1 MPLTRGFTDEIKELN
16 AEPILGT
23 PVDELLDDTISRIA
37 KQGDSPVRLYAS
49 ATADENLNIGA
60 SVVEMGDGAGKS
72 ASPVNNL
79 VGAFAG
85 GTISFQSR
93 TATATIKVGG
103 ATFSFP
109 TSTVG
114 KYRRLVMVITST
126 GTIDSAWSAETASV
140 SALADPGTLLSS
152 LTGNPCGYI
161 DLECTYSDGSGGKF
175 KTAGSATN
183 VIENKVGSTIRIF
196 RFGSGAGAGSSTY
209 DFNKYIGSG
218 TGIGWYSTI
227 AAASPTA
234 GDRILVVSGYTLTAT
249 ETWAF
254 NNVTIVFMP
263 NQKLN
268 FTAATTSALVISGNG
283 NRIYD
288 LFASANIVTT
298 LTNGILVSGTDNQLY
313 GATIEANNAS
323 LTITNAVSLTG
334 QRNVAV
340 GDRVITAGAI
350 TYKVGVTAVD
360 SIALISGVLQ
370 NNESTTQDF
379 TKYVGTKPTNSD
391 GKNWYATVAAASPTT
406 GDRILVVG
414 GYSLGATE
422 TWAFNDVTI
431 TFMPGQQLTFTAAT
445 TSALVI
451 SGARNRIYDIWVNL
465 NISGSMTDGILVSGV
480 DNHIYGGMV
489 ETTNAGLT
497 LTDAYSLTG
506 ARNTVFGDRKAT
518 AGTITYKI
526 GSTITDSAA
535 LISGSFQSADYT
547 QDFNKYIGTKPPN
560 SDGKEWYTTLAGAS
574 PSAGDRILVV
584 GGLSF
589 SSTETWAFSNVT
601 IVWMPNR
608 PITFTGATTSA
619 LIISG
624 NGNHFYDLWVRANI
638 TGPITLTNGISVTG
652 TDNQFYGSMV
662 ETFNSGT
669 TITNAYNLSGQ
680 RNVVVGERLATSGT
694 ITNKIGTTA
703 LDSAALVSG
712 SFQNAETTTDFTK
725 YVGTKPSNSDGKNWY
740 ATIAAASPTD
750 GDRILLVTGYTLTAT
765 EVWTFNNVTIVSMPN
780 QILTFTNATLVLG
793 AVVISGINNRFQDL
807 WIRINMSGTLIAG
820 VNCSGTNNQ
829 FQGLTVEAYNS
840 GLTISYAV
848 NVGGGSCFATGARI
862 ATLGTITNK
871 IGTTASDSIA
881 IISGSIGIGNTV
893 INSNIGGD
901 FNKYVGG
908 TTGPGWYSSISAATP
923 SSGDRILVVGGFSLI
938 ATETWSFNNVTIVFM
953 PGQQI
958 TFTGATTSALIISGN
973 KNKLYEPWIQINIAA
988 SLTNGISITGTDNQI
1003 FGAMVEGT
1011 NAGLTLTNAYSLS
1024 GQRNTVI
1031 GERLASL
1038 GAITYRTGTTA
1049 TDSVA
1054 LISGALQSNEYTTQD
1069 FTKYIGTKPTS
1080 SDGKNW
1086 YTTFAGATPTAGDRI
1101 LITAALSLSDTEV
1114 WSFSNVTMV
1123 FMPTATLTF
1132 TGTTGG
1138 RIIEISGSSNTFYD
1152 MYVKLNTGT
1161 SVTNGILIS
1170 GNDNKLLSTTVDSVN
1185 SSNLI
1190 TFAFNAIGVRNNVIG
1205 DRKVS
1210 AGRIINEV
1218 NPGIL
1223 LNLTGTLNATTTI
1236 TMANTTGI
1244 VAGMIISGVLIPI
1257 GTSVISVTPNTSITI
1272 SVAATGSASG
1282 VQFYFSDE
1290 NILRITNHHHTAMFD
1305 VGGFAR
1311 INSPTVPLLGATA
1324 AGNYEY
1330 FDCSSQHIFYK
1341 TATTGTVY
1349 YTLSNMAEGQTVN
1362 IVVSTSSGVTSPV
1375 ITWTD
1380 TPKWAGGTIPT
1391 PTATASKFDVYTFIK
1406 IGGLIFGSALLNMS

>member
-140 SALADPGTLLSS
+140 SALADPGSLLSY

-183 VIENKVGSTIRIF
+183 IIENKVGSNIRIF
-196 RFGSGAGAGSSTY
+196 RFGAGAGSGSTTY

-218 TGIGWYSTI
+218 TGLGWYSTI

-234 GDRILVVSGYTLTAT
+234 GDRILVTAGYGLSGT

-254 NNVTIVFMP
+254 SDVTIVFMP
-263 NQKLN
+263 NQKLSSN
-268 FTAATTSALVISGNG
+268 AATTTSLVISGNRNKIYDLWLRVNIASTITNGVDVSGVDNQLFGLQVEADNASLTLTNAVTVTGQRNNVLGERKATSGAITNRIGTTATDSFAVISGLIALSGSTISAPAETGFNKYIGSTVGTGWYSTIAGASPTAGDRILVKQGYSLSATETWAFSDVTIVFMPNQQLTFTGATTSALVVSGSRNK
-283 NRIYD
+283 IYD
-288 LFASANIVTT
+288 MWVKVNISAT
-298 LTNGILVSGTDNQLY
+298 LTNGISLSGTDNQLY
-313 GATIEANNAS
+313 GAMVE
-323 LTITNAVSLTG
+323 G
-334 QRNVAV
+334 
-340 GDRVITAGAI
+340 
-350 TYKVGVTAVD
+350 
-360 SIALISGVLQ
+360 
-370 NNESTTQDF
+370 
-379 TKYVGTKPTNSD
+379 TNS
-391 GKNWYATVAAASPTT
+391 
-406 GDRILVVG
+406 
-414 GYSLGATE
+414 
-422 TWAFNDVTI
+422 
-431 TFMPGQQLTFTAAT
+431 
-445 TSALVI
+445 
-451 SGARNRIYDIWVNL
+451 
-465 NISGSMTDGILVSGV
+465 
-480 DNHIYGGMV
+480 
-489 ETTNAGLT
+489 GLT
-497 LTDAYSLTG
+497 L
-506 ARNTVFGDRKAT
+506 
-518 AGTITYKI
+518 
-526 GSTITDSAA
+526 
-535 LISGSFQSADYT
+535 
-547 QDFNKYIGTKPPN
+547 
-560 SDGKEWYTTLAGAS
+560 
-574 PSAGDRILVV
+574 
-584 GGLSF
+584 
-589 SSTETWAFSNVT
+589 
-601 IVWMPNR
+601 
-608 PITFTGATTSA
+608 
-619 LIISG
+619 
-624 NGNHFYDLWVRANI
+624 
-638 TGPITLTNGISVTG
+638 
-652 TDNQFYGSMV
+652 
-662 ETFNSGT
+662 
-669 TITNAYNLSGQ
+669 TNAYNLSGQ

-694 ITNKIGTTA
+694 ITNKVGTTA

-725 YVGTKPSNSDGKNWY
+725 YVGTKPANSDGKNWY
-740 ATIAAASPTD
+740 ASIAAASPTD

-780 QILTFTNATLVLG
+780 QMLTFTNATLVLG
-793 AVVISGINNRFQDL
+793 AVVNNGNNNRFQDL
-807 WIRINMSGTLIAG
+807 WIRINMSGTLVSG
-820 VNCSGTNNQ
+820 VNCSGSNNQ
-829 FQGLTVEAYNS
+829 FLGLTVEAYNS

-848 NVGGGSCFATGARI
+848 SVTGGSCFATGARI
-862 ATLGTITNK
+862 ATLGAITNK
-871 IGTTASDSIA
+871 IGTTASESIA

-938 ATETWSFNNVTIVFM
+938 ATETWSFSNVTIVFM

-958 TFTGATTSALIISGN
+958 TFTGATTSALIISGT

-1086 YTTFAGATPTAGDRI
+1086 YTTIAGATPTAGDRI

-1362 IVVSTSSGVTSPV
+1362 IVVSTSGGVTSPV